1 MLLEAFCLPLG
12 HVAQG
17 ALRAAVRQ
25 LAALVGV
32 GAHLARANLWPTAV
46 ANGITG
52 SKHASHAIN
61 SLCHATGASDGRAD
75 HDAIDRPLLALLNGG
90 EGFHKPHH
98 DDPHLAQ
105 HGPWY
110 ADSTYLLIA
119 LLERA
124 GLVWGV
130 QRRPRAKAKES

>member
-1 MLLEAFCLPLG
+1 MPSACIFNRFLVGIPLSG
-12 HVAQG
+12 SASDVSQPAKKIRIAPNTDADAVARPD
-17 ALRAAVRQ
+17 ARSHDA
-25 LAALVGV
+25 AALAG
-32 GAHLARANLWPTAV
+32 P
-46 ANGITG
+46 
-52 SKHASHAIN
+52 
-61 SLCHATGASDGRAD
+61 DGRAD

-90 EGFHKPHH
+90 EGFHTPHH
-98 DDPHLAQ
+98 DDPHLEQ

>member
-1 MLLEAFCLPLG
+1 MRARG
-12 HVAQG
+12 RAQ
-17 ALRAAVRQ
+17 AQ
-25 LAALVGV
+25 PQ
-32 GAHLARANLWPTAV
+32 ARADDQA
-46 ANGITG
+46 
-52 SKHASHAIN
+52 HARADDH
-61 SLCHATGASDGRAD
+61 DGRAD